1 MKHANDIHI
10 TACQLR
16 LAMSAMHE
24 IEYVLVPSL
33 NDDKLGEN
41 CRQNLDRLLDHLRS
55 NVQEMHSLHH
65 HKSLEQKR
73 DLIDEIFLSPVHQS
87 PLLMRRNHMEQEEYF
102 ELKLSDEE
110 DITANDEPSSNPSV
124 QSTNLLH
131 ASRTHTKSINKHS
144 TQQHQQSIDQD
155 FQKQQQ
161 LLLESELSTLAS
173 HLKSFTL
180 AMNATL
186 SSQTRE
192 LEEFETIAQHNL
204 QEVSSTAKA
213 VEHRLIQKKGWK
225 KRLGTVSLIC
235 LLVGMWIVCF
245 MVIRTVPKRKID
257 YRKWSGW
264 KIPSI
269 SIPFLDGWV
278 PTSWLFQSASND
290 DSFDDEYQ
298 NDEITDEMYA
308 EQERRQKEMLR
319 QLQEEERQKW
329 NEQREEQR
337 RKDYGYEIL
346 PDGTQ
351 HCPGEDKDYYSNV
364 DSSDRRAQEHA
375 AERKRSRIEENM
387 ENAQIVNAVDVDE
400 AAERAAEEKRQ
411 RKAADRL
418 RLEEERAAEEAKRRV
433 EEAERHRKVEEEARA
448 EAKRQARLLR
458 KAEEDGSRKKQND
471 LKKSRRGYKERRKN
485 KQQQ

>member
-1 MKHANDIHI
+1 
-10 TACQLR
+10 
-16 LAMSAMHE
+16 
-24 IEYVLVPSL
+24 
-33 NDDKLGEN
+33 
-41 CRQNLDRLLDHLRS
+41 
-55 NVQEMHSLHH
+55 
-65 HKSLEQKR
+65 
-73 DLIDEIFLSPVHQS
+73 
-87 PLLMRRNHMEQEEYF
+87 ME
-102 ELKLSDEE
+102 D
-110 DITANDEPSSNPSV
+110 
-124 QSTNLLH
+124 
-131 ASRTHTKSINKHS
+131 TKYKY
-144 TQQHQQSIDQD
+144 
-155 FQKQQQ
+155 
-161 LLLESELSTLAS
+161 TL
-173 HLKSFTL
+173 F
-180 AMNATL
+180 
-186 SSQTRE
+186 
-192 LEEFETIAQHNL
+192 
-204 QEVSSTAKA
+204 
-213 VEHRLIQKKGWK
+213 GWM
-225 KRLGTVSLIC
+225 GAY
-235 LLVGMWIVCF
+235 F
-245 MVIRTVPKRKID
+245 MVVPIGKH
-257 YRKWSGW
+257 
-264 KIPSI
+264 
-269 SIPFLDGWV
+269 
-278 PTSWLFQSASND
+278 ND
-290 DSFDDEYQ
+290 DSFGDEYQ